1 MNISKNKSS
10 DVDPNQQDMRELENL
25 YNSRQFNSLEN
36 RVKQLLKKYPKNTNL
51 HNILGIALKDQWKLT
66 DSIEIFE
73 KAIKIQPNFYIAYH
87 NMGNVLQDLCRL
99 DEAKTCY
106 QKCIGINPNYIEAY
120 ISLGKILLD
129 FNKLDES
136 AAIFK
141 RALKLKPENAKLHR
155 HLSEVTKYKK
165 NDSQT
170 KDMERIISNSN
181 ATQDQ
186 QMHLSFALG
195 KVYEDMKC
203 YDKAFSHWEKGNF
216 LKRKEIKYST
226 NSEARLFQIMKKTF
240 TKALFEK
247 FGNYGN
253 LENTLIFIIG
263 MPRSGTTLVQ
273 QILSSHPKVLGTGES
288 NQLSNIIGEYFFE
301 ESGFLKKD
309 LHNYN
314 PVNFSKIGDD
324 YIKNPRQ
331 FSENIRHI
339 LVKDLLN
346 FKWLG
351 FIKLI
356 FPNAKIIHCV
366 RNPLDNCVSL
376 FKHLFTGGVDF
387 SYNLVELGE
396 YYNLYQDIML
406 FWDKILPNYYINIFY
421 EELINNQKEQTEK
434 LLNACNLE
442 WDENCMQFFKNK
454 YFMSTGSNSINI
466 HQPIYKTSI
475 QSWKRYEKQLQP
487 LIEVLKT

>member
-1 MNISKNKSS
+1 
-10 DVDPNQQDMRELENL
+10 
-25 YNSRQFNSLEN
+25 
-36 RVKQLLKKYPKNTNL
+36 
-51 HNILGIALKDQWKLT
+51 
-66 DSIEIFE
+66 
-73 KAIKIQPNFYIAYH
+73 
-87 NMGNVLQDLCRL
+87 
-99 DEAKTCY
+99 
-106 QKCIGINPNYIEAY
+106 
-120 ISLGKILLD
+120 
-129 FNKLDES
+129 
-136 AAIFK
+136 
-141 RALKLKPENAKLHR
+141 
-155 HLSEVTKYKK
+155 
-165 NDSQT
+165 
-170 KDMERIISNSN
+170 
-181 ATQDQ
+181 
-186 QMHLSFALG
+186 
-195 KVYEDMKC
+195 
-203 YDKAFSHWEKGNF
+203 
-216 LKRKEIKYST
+216 
-226 NSEARLFQIMKKTF
+226 
-240 TKALFEK
+240 
-247 FGNYGN
+247 
-253 LENTLIFIIG
+253 

-314 PVNFSKIGDD
+314 PMNFSKIGDD

-356 FPNAKIIHCV
+356 FPNAKIIRCV

-421 EELINNQKEQTEK
+421 EELINNQKEQTET